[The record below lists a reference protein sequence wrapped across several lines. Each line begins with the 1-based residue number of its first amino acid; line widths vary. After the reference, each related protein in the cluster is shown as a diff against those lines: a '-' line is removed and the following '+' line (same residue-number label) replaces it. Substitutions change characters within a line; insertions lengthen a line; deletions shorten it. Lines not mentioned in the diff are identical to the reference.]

1 MERVAKPKTF
11 LDFGHTKVLKRDD
24 GIVEVTCG
32 EDLTY
37 DVEHLF
43 EMNTA
48 TSRLVN
54 KQRVPVLFLV
64 GKNTTIT
71 QDAMKYGATEE
82 ATQFS
87 AAEAYVIHSIAQKIL
102 ANFYLRIHKP
112 PVPTK
117 FFDDRAAAEAW
128 LRTFVTSSN

>member
-1 MERVAKPKTF
+1 MERAAKEKKF
-11 LDFGHTKVLKRDD
+11 LDFGHTTVLKRDD

-43 EMNTA
+43 EMHAA

-54 KQRVPVLFLV
+54 KQRVPALFIV
-64 GKNTTIT
+64 GKNTNIT
-71 QDAMKYGATEE
+71 HDAMKYGATEE

-87 AAEAYVIHSIAQKIL
+87 LAEAYVIHSMSQKIL
-102 ANFYLRIHKP
+102 ANFYLRIYKP
-112 PVPTK
+112 PVPTQ
-117 FFDDRAAAEAW
+117 FFDSREKAEDW
-128 LRTFVTSSN
+128 LRGYLS

>member
-1 MERVAKPKTF
+1 MEKTTKERKF
-11 LDFGHTKVLKRDD
+11 LDFGHTTVLKRDD

-37 DVEHLF
+37 DVEHLY
-43 EMNTA
+43 EMHAA

-54 KQRVPVLFLV
+54 KQRVPALFIV
-64 GKNTTIT
+64 GKNTNIT
-71 QDAMKYGATEE
+71 HDAMKYGATEE

-87 AAEAYVIHSIAQKIL
+87 LAEAYVIHSIAQKIL

-112 PVPTK
+112 PVPTR
-117 FFDDRAAAEAW
+117 FFDDRGKAEEW
-128 LRTFVTSSN
+128 LRTFPIV